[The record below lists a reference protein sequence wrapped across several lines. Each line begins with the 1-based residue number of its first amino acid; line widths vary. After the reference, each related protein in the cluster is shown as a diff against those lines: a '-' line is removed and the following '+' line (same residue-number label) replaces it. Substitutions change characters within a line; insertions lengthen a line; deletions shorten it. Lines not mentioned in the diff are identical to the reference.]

1 MIGRVR
7 LMPHII
13 NICILIKNETK
24 LIDVIRILERSN
36 MDEKLRMMIQ
46 EGFGIC
52 ESLEEVCVLYKD
64 LSLEIEKQMKF
75 MISQLSN
82 QN

>member
-1 MIGRVR
+1 
-7 LMPHII
+7 
-13 NICILIKNETK
+13 
-24 LIDVIRILERSN
+24 

-64 LSLEIEKQMKF
+64 LSLEIEKQMRF
-75 MISQLSN
+75 MMSLLSKEN
-82 QN
+82 